1 MIAKKRF
8 QYYKECALVVQA
20 IPNDKEI
27 IEEALTE
34 LSNVK
39 ANIQAIEDKL
49 QNLLDAL

>member
-1 MIAKKRF
+1 MIAKKKY

-34 LSNVK
+34 LCKVK
-39 ANIQAIEDKL
+39 ANIAAIEDKL
-49 QNLLDAL
+49 SSLLDAL